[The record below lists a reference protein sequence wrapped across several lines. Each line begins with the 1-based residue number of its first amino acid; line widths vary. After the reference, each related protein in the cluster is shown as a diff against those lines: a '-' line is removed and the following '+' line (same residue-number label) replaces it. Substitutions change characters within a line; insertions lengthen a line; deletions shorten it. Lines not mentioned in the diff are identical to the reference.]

1 MTKLGKYI
9 LYTLMAIS
17 IVFVVAFFVNQ
28 DAVLDSFLYYAYIL
42 FGVALL
48 AVICLPLINLFG
60 NPKGVKKI
68 LSSLL
73 GVVVLVG
80 VSYLLSSGDPI
91 VNKPNLEASE
101 SVLKMTDTGLIMTYF
116 LAAAAVLSI
125 GVGGVL
131 SIIRNR

>member
-1 MTKLGKYI
+1 MSKLGKYI

-48 AVICLPLINLFG
+48 AVICLPLINLFD
-60 NPKGVKKI
+60 NPKGIKKI
-68 LSSLL
+68 ISSLL
-73 GVVVLVG
+73 VVVVLVG
-80 VSYLLSSGDPI
+80 VSYLLSSGDPLT
-91 VNKPNLEASE
+91 NKPNLNPTE